1 MGPSTCAQQRV
12 RLLSPFSAFGMLVEI
27 FCEILMRSLLA
38 ALRMTLQSKEFDMQ
52 YFAILLYLQ
61 SFATS
66 VSICSRRW
74 HCQPFR
80 TGKRTQHWSFGKQ
93 RRKKWESGFWSRS
106 RVFGFSS
113 GFLRIPFLYVH
124 FLLGEPMLS
133 SYLAR

>member
-1 MGPSTCAQQRV
+1 MG
-12 RLLSPFSAFGMLVEI
+12 SPFSAFGMLVDI

-38 ALRMTLQSKEFDMQ
+38 ALRMILRSKEFDMQ
-52 YFAILLYLQ
+52 DIAILLYLQ

-80 TGKRTQHWSFGKQ
+80 TGKKTTGHSEN
-93 RRKKWESGFWSRS
+93 KKKEEVGIRVWSRS

-113 GFLRIPFLYVH
+113 D
-124 FLLGEPMLS
+124 
-133 SYLAR
+133 